1 MNGPLEG
8 VKIIDLTSMISGP
21 SATMILADQGA
32 EVVKIENTLV
42 GDYTRIVNTSRGG
55 FSAAFINN
63 NRNKKS
69 ICIDL
74 KSNKGKNIFFQLIK
88 TADVVIQNFRPGVM
102 DRLGIGYAKILKI
115 NPNIIYTSIS
125 GFGFVGPYS
134 QKPVYDPL
142 IQALSGLTTVQAG
155 SDEERPR
162 LVRTI
167 LPDKLTGFAT
177 AQAVTSA
184 LFHKAKT
191 GRGQEIKISM
201 LDTVISFLW
210 GSDMGGHT
218 FVGDELDKETAQ
230 SFIDLIY
237 ETKNGFISVAVQ
249 SDKEWRN
256 LCKAFDKNE
265 WLQDAR
271 FSSASSRHENIDA
284 RLELTQKVLKIKTTE
299 DWLNILNEHD
309 VPCAPVLT
317 RKEVIRNEQV
327 LANDI
332 VEIIDHPIAGKIRQ
346 SKIAA
351 RFSLSEKKKNLGA
364 PAHGENTNEILGGLG
379 YSDSEI
385 EDLIQQGI
393 IKSV

>member
-69 ICIDL
+69 ICVDL
-74 KSNKGKNIFFQLIK
+74 KSEKGKDIFFQLVK
-88 TADVVIQNFRPGVM
+88 NADVVIQNFRPGVM
-102 DRLGIGYAKILKI
+102 DRLEIGYEKILKI

-155 SDEERPR
+155 SDQERPR

-184 LFHKAKT
+184 LFHRAKN
-191 GRGQEIKISM
+191 GKGQEIKISM

-249 SDKEWRN
+249 SDKEWKN
-256 LCKAFDKNE
+256 LCEAFEKTE
-265 WLQDAR
+265 WLEDAR
-271 FSSASSRHENIDA
+271 FFSASLRHENIDA
-284 RLELTQKVLKIKTTE
+284 RLELTQNVLKMRTTE
-299 DWLNILNEHD
+299 DWLKILNEYD

-351 RFSLSEKKKNLGA
+351 KFSLSEKTTNLGA
-364 PAHGENTNEILGGLG
+364 PAHGEHTKEILGELG
-379 YSDSEI
+379 YSDLEI
-385 EDLIQQGI
+385 EDLV
-393 IKSV
+393 KKELVK

>member
-69 ICIDL
+69 ICVDL
-74 KSNKGKNIFFQLIK
+74 KSEKGKDIFFQLVK
-88 TADVVIQNFRPGVM
+88 NADVVIQNFRPGVM
-102 DRLGIGYAKILKI
+102 DRLEIGYEKILKI

-155 SDEERPR
+155 SDQDRPR

-184 LFHKAKT
+184 LFHRAKN
-191 GRGQEIKISM
+191 GKGQEIKISM

-249 SDKEWRN
+249 SDKEWKN
-256 LCKAFDKNE
+256 LCEAFEKTE
-265 WLQDAR
+265 WLEDAR

-284 RLELTQKVLKIKTTE
+284 RLELTQNVLKMRTTE
-299 DWLNILNEHD
+299 DWLKILNEYD

-351 RFSLSEKKKNLGA
+351 KFSLSEKTTNLGA
-364 PAHGENTNEILGGLG
+364 PTHGEHTKEILGELG
-379 YSDSEI
+379 YSDLEI
-385 EDLIQQGI
+385 EDLVQKGLV
-393 IKSV
+393 K

>member
-1 MNGPLEG
+1 
-8 VKIIDLTSMISGP
+8 
-21 SATMILADQGA
+21 
-32 EVVKIENTLV
+32 
-42 GDYTRIVNTSRGG
+42 
-55 FSAAFINN
+55 
-63 NRNKKS
+63 
-69 ICIDL
+69 
-74 KSNKGKNIFFQLIK
+74 
-88 TADVVIQNFRPGVM
+88 M
-102 DRLGIGYAKILKI
+102 DRLGIGYTKILKI
-115 NPNIIYTSIS
+115 NPNIIYASIS

-184 LFHKAKT
+184 LFYKAKT

-249 SDKEWRN
+249 SDKEWKN

-265 WLQDAR
+265 WLEDAR
-271 FSSASSRHENIDA
+271 FLSASSRHENIDA

-385 EDLIQQGI
+385 GYLIQQGI
-393 IKSV
+393 IKSVGDKA